1 MWLAFTLE
9 LPIGY
14 QLVFVRALVEA
25 GLRVQL
31 HVVRTDVVHSGY
43 WVAWTRG
50 GALVYSECSQRVS
63 WFEVHRT
70 STATEAVEVG
80 VARHVEALALHGA
93 TLLVKRRVVGADA
106 RFVVRLTAR

>member
-43 WVAWTRG
+43 WVTA
-50 GALVYSECSQRVS
+50 
-63 WFEVHRT
+63 
-70 STATEAVEVG
+70 TATEAVEVG
-80 VARHVEALALHGA
+80 FARHVEALALHGA

>member
-43 WVAWTRG
+43 WVTWNE
-50 GALVYSECSQRVS
+50 GAR
-63 WFEVHRT
+63 WF
-70 STATEAVEVG
+70 TAS
-80 VARHVEALALHGA
+80 
-93 TLLVKRRVVGADA
+93 VVNA
-106 RFVVRLTAR
+106 